1 MTYQQIV
8 LFSLLA
14 AIMVLMFWGRWR
26 HDIVAFAGLMAAVIL
41 GVVPQ
46 EMAFSGFGNPTTL
59 IVALVLVATAGLTRS
74 GAVSRLTRLLSVTFP
89 LVCLCCSLTRCL
101 QPVCQHGN
109 LITW

>member
-74 GAVSRLTRLLSVTFP
+74 GAVSRLTREVVAS
-89 LVCLCCSLTRCL
+89 
-101 QPVCQHGN
+101 G
-109 LITW
+109 